1 MKIVILAGGKSEERD
16 VSMSSGSKVA
26 NALIRKGHQVLLL
39 DLMGNYYSNRTF
51 DSVYRDQKKEFYE
64 HRIPETIVEFTPDQQ
79 EIGVNVLEICKTAD
93 IVFLALH
100 GGIGENG
107 KLQAI
112 FDTFNIKYTGSG
124 YEASLLAMDKLLFKE
139 IIRFNDIQTA
149 DWAKV
154 SAVEETVGIS
164 LPAVVKP
171 IDNGSSIGV
180 SIVENIEDLREAT
193 SKALAYTKSSYILI
207 EEKIEGREFSVGIL
221 GDTPLP
227 VIELKPKAGFYDYQH
242 KYQDNLTEEIVPAII
257 DDSLKNKMQELALE
271 IHQLLGLSVCSRTD
285 FMVDKEDRIFVI
297 ETNSLPGMTPNSLFP
312 QEADATGIEYSEL
325 CELIVKLS
333 MEKYVK

>member
-16 VSMSSGSKVA
+16 VSLSSGSKVA
-26 NALIRKGHQVLLL
+26 NALINKGHQVLLL
-39 DLMGNYYSNRTF
+39 DLMRNYYSNRTF
-51 DSVYRDQKKEFYE
+51 DSVYRVKKKDSYK
-64 HRIPETIVEFTPDQQ
+64 HHIPETIVEFTPDQQ

-149 DWAKV
+149 DWSKV

-193 SKALAYTKSSYILI
+193 SKALAYTKSPHILI

-221 GDTPLP
+221 GDAPLP

-257 DDSLKNKMQELALE
+257 DDSLRNKMQELALE